1 MPTTD
6 PNRTEL
12 SGPLHGLNVVVTG
25 ASGGIGRQ
33 TAIAVGSAGADRVV
47 VHYASNRS
55 AAEETARLV
64 GSVGGRASLAQAD
77 CGRSSECRRLVD
89 EAFDAVGVVDVWIH
103 AAGADVLTG
112 MAAGWDFE
120 RKLRHLIDVDL
131 IGSMNVGRA
140 YAERMR
146 AIAEERAGRSA
157 GETSRPPAS
166 LVLIGWD
173 QATEGMEGDAGQMF
187 GPVKAAV
194 EAFAKSLAQEYAA
207 AVRVNTIAPGWI
219 RTAWGESVQGYWD
232 QRARGQSLM
241 RRWGTAADVAA
252 AAVFLASPASG
263 FITGQ
268 TIAVNGGFSRRF
280 ERIEP

>member
-1 MPTTD
+1 M
-6 PNRTEL
+6 
-12 SGPLHGLNVVVTG
+12 SGPLQGLNAVVTG
-25 ASGGIGRQ
+25 GSGGIGRQ
-33 TAIAVGSAGADRVV
+33 IAIAISSAGADRVV

-64 GSVGGRASLAQAD
+64 ATVGGRASLVQAD
-77 CGRSSECRRLVD
+77 CGRSSDCRRLVD
-89 EAFDAVGVVDVWIH
+89 EAFDAVGIADVWIH

-112 MAAGWDFE
+112 NAADWDFE

-146 AIAEERAGRSA
+146 AIAGNQAGNQPGRSV
-157 GETSRPPAS
+157 GDPSGPPAS

-173 QATEGMEGDAGQMF
+173 QAPEGMEGDAGQMF

-194 EAFAKSLAQEYAA
+194 EAFAKSLAQEYAP

-232 QRARGQSLM
+232 QRARGQALM
-241 RRWGTAADVAA
+241 RRWGTADDVAA